1 MPTVRH
7 FDIPIDDLDR
17 SQKFYRDVFGWDMK
31 KVGNPATPQI
41 ELWMCETEDSNGNK
55 GITGGLM
62 RRKSL
67 PTVTNYIGVLS
78 IEEFI
83 LKIERSGGK
92 VTVPRS
98 EIPNIGFFAMFK
110 DSENNLFGLFEAKG

>member
-1 MPTVRH
+1 
-7 FDIPIDDLDR
+7 
-17 SQKFYRDVFGWDMK
+17 
-31 KVGNPATPQI
+31 
-41 ELWMCETEDSNGNK
+41 
-55 GITGGLM
+55 M

-78 IEEFI
+78 IDEFI
-83 LKIERSGGK
+83 PKIERSGGK

-110 DSENNLFGLFEAKG
+110 DSENNLFGLF